1 MPKTVRLLAAAA
13 VALTLA
19 ATAGPAFAAQP
30 SSAASAAVSTVA
42 TATGDAT
49 EDGGAIG
56 WDITPAGVPGI
67 GWD

>member
-30 SSAASAAVSTVA
+30 TSAGSAAVSTVA
-42 TATGDAT
+42 TAGGDAAG
-49 EDGGAIG
+49 DGSGIG
-56 WDITPAGVPGI
+56 WDITPAGTPGI